1 MAEQLPAYLRNRQAP
16 AVAARALQGL
26 GSSLPPHISIRGNQ
40 FTLVDSA
47 GAEAPMGVQL
57 DCAIIDISEVMC
69 KRYYDKPFDPKAE
82 GEPPTCWSANG
93 IAPSREAIEPQSP
106 TCAACPNNV
115 RGSATSAMSGKA
127 IKACRDEKWLA
138 ILIPKYPEML
148 FQLILSPGS
157 FTNWKAFSKPFD
169 GQAVDIS
176 DVVTRISFEPKTNG
190 VLLFQAMQYIE
201 EATHAAR
208 EKALLGKATDVLVG
222 RNDVPIQGA
231 LIAPKD
237 LPEAAHMAPG
247 RIEHVPQENSF
258 SAGAASPAF
267 GAAVTNVQPN
277 VNLAPT
283 FGGGTQAGLP
293 FGSAQTAGPAFGQPS
308 DTATS
313 ATPSPS
319 DGRRKR
325 RTRAEIDAANAA
337 ASQPQGAPAASAGP
351 AVAPF
356 RPQPMAN
363 GPAAGPAFGI
373 GPGVSPNQ
381 EMTDTINSIFK

>member
-1 MAEQLPAYLRNRQAP
+1 MAEQLPAYLRNRQTP

-26 GSSLPPHISIRGNQ
+26 GSSLPPHISIKGNS
-40 FTLVDSA
+40 FTLVDASGQEA
-47 GAEAPMGVQL
+47 AMGAQL
-57 DCAIIDISEVMC
+57 DCAIIDVSDVMC
-69 KRYYDKPFDPKAE
+69 KRYYDKPYNPKAE

-93 IAPSREAIEPQSP
+93 IAPSRDAMSPQSP
-106 TCAACPNNV
+106 TCAACEWNV
-115 RGSATSAMSGKA
+115 RGSATSKISGVA
-127 IKACRDEKWLA
+127 VKACRDEKWLA
-138 ILIPKYPEML
+138 VLLPKYPDML
-148 FQLILSPGS
+148 FQLILTPGS

-169 GQAVDIS
+169 GQQVDIS
-176 DVVTRISFEPKTNG
+176 DVVVQITFEQGQNG

-231 LIAPKD
+231 LPAPKRD
-237 LPEAAHMAPG
+237 LDAETRQIADNMRARNGGQNLMPPEQPA
-247 RIEHVPQENSF
+247 
-258 SAGAASPAF
+258 PAF
-267 GAAVTNVQPN
+267 GGGAQP
-277 VNLAPT
+277 
-283 FGGGTQAGLP
+283 GLP
-293 FGSAQTAGPAFGQPS
+293 FGAQSAGFQPT
-308 DTATS
+308 DMAQPQQPVQS
-313 ATPSPS
+313 APNAPPS